1 MQILKRLAQELDLEL
16 IQVEKTVELMDQGN
30 TLPFIARYRKEVTGN
45 LEDVQL
51 RELEEK
57 LTFYRNLEERKATVI
72 RLLKEQ
78 ELLTDKLEKSIEKS
92 SSLQQ
97 IEDIYRPYRPKKRTR
112 ATVAIEK
119 GIEPLADFLLAGQG
133 SQEELLAFAQ
143 EFISQ
148 EKEVASAQEALVYAQ
163 DIIADRL
170 SDDLKA
176 RGIVRRESFLSGK
189 FLSQALEDASAV
201 YEIYWDFSE
210 PLRTM
215 KPHRTLAIFRGEKE
229 GSLRIGF
236 DFPDEEIIE
245 KLKYLFRGKSHPF
258 EIYIDEALED
268 GYKRLLRP
276 SIETETRNALKE
288 IADRESID
296 VFKKNLRPYLMQAP
310 LPGQVVMGIDPGFR
324 TGCKF
329 AVVGPMGELLDYGT
343 IYPTKPRED
352 IEGSKKVF
360 SLMVE
365 KYDVSLFAIGN
376 GTGSRETEQV
386 VASFIEEEE
395 KTLYY
400 CIVNES
406 GASIYSASALAKEEF
421 PDLDVSIRGAVSI
434 ARRVQDPLAEL
445 VKIEPKHIGIGQYQH
460 DVNQKLLDES
470 LEKVVEDCVNAVGV
484 NLNQAS
490 FRLLSYVAGISNNLA
505 KNIVK
510 YKEEQGGFKSRKEL
524 MEVRGLGPKTFEQ
537 CAGFLRVPESAE
549 PLDHTAV
556 HPESYSVAKPLL
568 GRQIDTRNLAA
579 LAEELEVGLPT
590 LKDIIEELKRPG
602 RDPREEMPKPIL
614 RSDVLS
620 LNDLKEGMV
629 LNGTVRNVVDFGAF
643 VDIGVKEDGLVH
655 ISKISDKFV
664 KHPSDVLEVADIV
677 KVKIIGIDH
686 KRNKISLSMKDI

>member
-78 ELLTDKLEKSIEKS
+78 ELLTQKLEESIEKS

-537 CAGFLRVPESAE
+537 CAGFLRVPESSE

-629 LNGTVRNVVDFGAF
+629 LSGTVRNVVDFGAF

>member
-78 ELLTDKLEKSIEKS
+78 ELLTQKLEESIEKS

-296 VFKKNLRPYLMQAP
+296 VFKNNLRPYLMQAP

-352 IEGSKKVF
+352 IKGSKKVF
-360 SLMVE
+360 SAMVE

-386 VASFIEEEE
+386 VASFIEEEG

-537 CAGFLRVPESAE
+537 CAGFLRVPESSE

-629 LNGTVRNVVDFGAF
+629 LSGTVRNVVDFGAF

>member
-78 ELLTDKLEKSIEKS
+78 ELLTQKLEESIEKS

-629 LNGTVRNVVDFGAF
+629 LSGTVRNVVDFGAF